1 MTAVFLQ
8 VRLSSQRFPGK
19 ALAELSG
26 RTVIEHAMRALQ
38 DVPADRRVILT
49 DEESEAALAPYAS
62 RAGFGIFVGDPDDV
76 LSRYAAAV
84 TCYNPDTVVRAT
96 GDNPLVSSHVA
107 RATLDMHRETQ
118 SDYTALTGGPLG
130 TGVEVIRARALLEA
144 AEAARDPYEREHV
157 TPYLYRH
164 PERFRLCIETVPS
177 TWGRDHARV
186 TLDTTE
192 DYEEL
197 RQIFEELYAGGP
209 IDIGTLVAYLRRNG
223 NGVQGSRRHS
233 A

>member
-8 VRLSSQRFPGK
+8 VRISSQRFPGK
-19 ALAELSG
+19 ALAKLAG
-26 RTVIEHAMRALQ
+26 RTVVEHAMLALR
-38 DVPADRRVILT
+38 DVPAERHVILT

-62 RAGFGIFVGDPDDV
+62 HAGFGLFVGDPDDV
-76 LSRYAAAV
+76 LARYAAAV
-84 TCYNPDTVVRAT
+84 EWYGPDTVVRAT

-107 RATLDMHRETQ
+107 RAALGLHRETG

-130 TGVEVIRARALLEA
+130 TGVEVIRAQALLTAA
-144 AEAARDPYEREHV
+144 AEATEPYAREHV
-157 TPYLYRH
+157 TPYLYRN
-164 PERFRLCIETVPS
+164 PGRFRLCIESVPS
-177 TWGRDHARV
+177 TWRHEQARV

-197 RQIFEELYAGGP
+197 RAIFDELYAGSP
-209 IDIGTLVAYLRRNG
+209 IDIGTLVSHLGRNG
-223 NGVQGSRRHS
+223 HAERDSRRHS